1 MQSYID
7 RQMMKLQRFV
17 PVITVLLS
25 CLLFLSINLAAPQ
38 SAVSSPQSHYLI
50 KPLHVDRVLYVQPR
64 LALGNLAPD
73 SLLSALEE
81 ISQTYSIRGSKLYTR
96 HVNGREIPGMVVY
109 TAPLTAQ
116 VVNE

>member
-1 MQSYID
+1 
-7 RQMMKLQRFV
+7 MKIQRFA
-17 PVITVLLS
+17 PVITVLLG
-25 CLLFLSINLAAPQ
+25 CLLFIGINLIAPQ
-38 SAVSSPQSHYLI
+38 SAASSPQQSHYLI

-73 SLLSALEE
+73 SLLAALEE
-81 ISQTYSIRGSKLYTR
+81 ISQRYAIRGSKLYTR

-116 VVNE
+116 VINE